1 MADMTASAQQ
11 WVAALGLLVAALFV
25 SSGLPIAPQ
34 WRRRLR
40 IAAIGVF
47 FVVMVV
53 AIVQTVLWFA
63 GEGR

>member
-47 FVVMVV
+47 FVAMVV
-53 AIVQTVLWFA
+53 AIVQTVLWLA
-63 GEGR
+63 GGSR

>member
-34 WRRRLR
+34 WRRRFR

-47 FVVMVV
+47 FVAIVV
-53 AIVQTVLWFA
+53 AIIKTALWLA
-63 GEGR
+63 GGSR

>member
-47 FVVMVV
+47 FVAMVV
-53 AIVQTVLWFA
+53 AIVQTVLWLA
-63 GEGR
+63 GCSR

>member
-11 WVAALGLLVAALFV
+11 WVAAFGLLVAALFV
-25 SSGLPIAPQ
+25 SAGLPIAPQ

-47 FVVMVV
+47 FLAMVV
-53 AIVQTVLWFA
+53 AIFQAVLWLA
-63 GEGR
+63 DGSR